1 MPRGQLPIDQRRVAL
16 EVIHDGDRYG
26 LYADAD
32 WESLIP
38 TRGHGFVRV
47 DGSYYYLSL
56 HHQLHC
62 LNSFR
67 RIFNGQVS
75 ATAVPHAIHCL
86 DYLRQAV
93 LCKADTTLEPAH
105 AARTTD
111 GRVTQAAYG
120 VGVTHECRDW
130 TQVRDFVEGN
140 WLTWKD
146 EDAKYWEGATS

>member
-56 HHQLHC
+56 HHQLHSLC
-62 LNSFR
+62 LAGPRPVAINTGSLLCRNCNIPGRHTCHKELR
-67 RIFNGQVS
+67 R
-75 ATAVPHAIHCL
+75 L
-86 DYLRQAV
+86 
-93 LCKADTTLEPAH
+93 
-105 AARTTD
+105 
-111 GRVTQAAYG
+111 
-120 VGVTHECRDW
+120 
-130 TQVRDFVEGN
+130 
-140 WLTWKD
+140 
-146 EDAKYWEGATS
+146 